1 MRLCAPLLLARE
13 QCFSHP
19 VFLVQKNAIYC
30 MLLWAVLLLLQS
42 CSGHST
48 DKERD
53 VVPANGSAE
62 DVDGEDFSPFS
73 ANHPELE
80 FNFVQWTY
88 GSQDSV
94 CLIAVCSLAARLLQ
108 P

>member
-1 MRLCAPLLLARE
+1 M
-13 QCFSHP
+13 
-19 VFLVQKNAIYC
+19 
-30 MLLWAVLLLLQS
+30 
-42 CSGHST
+42 
-48 DKERD
+48 
-53 VVPANGSAE
+53 PANGSAE

>member
-19 VFLVQKNAIYC
+19 VFLVQKMPFIAC
-30 MLLWAVLLLLQS
+30 WAVLLLLQS